1 MYFRPRPELMQETQ
15 ACFFSLIRDILT
27 STPDHRIEMRELE
40 SRVKAWANSPIG
52 PINHWYTPH
61 LESQLTSAVQFL
73 AGDSSGAYPL
83 TLFFFFNLCFTGNI
97 FFFKV
102 NNFY

>member
-1 MYFRPRPELMQETQ
+1 MQETQ

-73 AGDSSGAYPL
+73 TGDSSGKYIS
-83 TLFFFFNLCFTGNI
+83 LFYSIKTNSFFTTINCHL
-97 FFFKV
+97 
-102 NNFY
+102 